1 MKLNEQEMYFL
12 LSECLKQ
19 SLTEADILN
28 KQRKNIK
35 KNAPRSYEIDNGNV
49 NLRKNYSWDG
59 EKFNEYWE
67 ENPDGENTPTDSTG
81 KWNHNF
87 LKRSKAGKALGT
99 IAGTMVLSGILGGLV
114 GGDLGALLGNLGMY
128 GGIAYSV
135 GMAAKSLRR
144 YSLLKNMKVPNN
156 PQMAYQ
162 VAVLAAQERAELQ
175 LQCKNA
181 QANLRNSMAAYNMIY
196 AGKNSPE
203 SILTFDKIKGLTSN
217 AKNFDLLNAE
227 MIAGEGEKGN
237 VNFTTDFNNLNVTE
251 GKINEGINNTD
262 FSSTIV
268 PVSTFKENF
277 EVEEYE
283 YDQIEYKQ
291 KLAVE
296 TVVGIAKFYSELY
309 RLWYSW
315 TRYIQILVQAF
326 PEDLKWDDI
335 IKNTGKKDANGLFN
349 NLYHLILPNMAKMTD
364 SLTKDS
370 KQERGERILNS
381 KENFKMH
388 TLKITNASQEIK
400 NDYGNKRKYVI
411 LSDLND
417 GQQYAIDVTN
427 FSDTSFFEDGKQLNV
442 SRFKQCVY
450 NDRTIEWDG
459 NTATLINYR
468 QFYNN
473 INN

>member
-19 SLTEADILN
+19 TLTEADILN
-28 KQRKNIK
+28 KQRKNIN
-35 KNAPRSYEIDNGNV
+35 KNAPISYKMDKGDV
-49 NLRKNYSWDG
+49 NIHKNYSWDG

-67 ENPDGENTPTDSTG
+67 QDPNGENTPTKSTG
-81 KWNHNF
+81 KWNHNL
-87 LKRSKAGKALGT
+87 LKRSKAGKALGAV
-99 IAGTMVLSGILGGLV
+99 AGAMALSGILGGLV
-114 GGDLGALLGNLGMY
+114 GGDFGSIIGKIGMY
-128 GGIAYSV
+128 GGIAYSL

-156 PQMAYQ
+156 PRMAYQ

-196 AGKNSPE
+196 AGKNSSE
-203 SILTFDKIKGLTSN
+203 SILTFDKIKELTSN
-217 AKNFDLLNAE
+217 AKNFDLLNAK
-227 MIAGEGEKGN
+227 MIAGEGKKGN
-237 VNFTTDFNNLNVTE
+237 VNFTTDFNNNNVTE
-251 GKINEGINNTD
+251 GKINEDINSTD

-268 PVSTFKENF
+268 PINTFKENF
-277 EVEEYE
+277 EVEEDE
-283 YDQIEYKQ
+283 YDQLEYKQ

-326 PEDLKWDDI
+326 PNDLKWDDI
-335 IKNTGKKDANGLFN
+335 INNTGKKDANSLFN
-349 NLYHLILPNMAKMTD
+349 ALYHVMFPNMAKMTD
-364 SLTKDS
+364 SLTGDS
-370 KQERGERILNS
+370 KQERGEKILNS

-388 TLKITNASQEIK
+388 TLEITNASKEIK
-400 NDYGNKRKYVI
+400 NDYGHERKYVI
-411 LSDLND
+411 LMDLND

-427 FSDTSFFEDGKQLNV
+427 FSDTSFFKDGKQLNV
-442 SRFKQCVY
+442 SRFKQCIY

-459 NTATLINYR
+459 NIATLINYR
-468 QFYNN
+468 LFYNS
-473 INN
+473 INY